1 VAEEEHCRFSGV
13 VALARRAALSS
24 EVAGGRSS
32 MFSQADWPFY
42 SLSGF
47 VVGALVGMTG
57 VGGGSLMTPIL
68 ILLFGFYPTTA
79 VGTDLLFATVT
90 KSVGTTVHRAK
101 GTIDWRIVRL
111 LACGSIPAAI
121 AALLVLAWIGT
132 PSPNIARI
140 ITLVLGV
147 ALLFTAFAVLF
158 RSSIVNWAHKRGARL
173 SPRRAMIATIVL
185 GLILGAAVTLSSVGA
200 GAIGVTALVI
210 LYPDLPT
217 SRIVGTDIAHAV
229 PLTLV
234 SGLGHLLL
242 GSVNLGLLGALLL
255 GSIPGVVLGSLALAR
270 TNDRVIRIVLSAVL
284 LVVTI
289 RLLA

>member
-1 VAEEEHCRFSGV
+1 MFADSGW
-13 VALARRAALSS
+13 A
-24 EVAGGRSS
+24 
-32 MFSQADWPFY
+32 FY

-68 ILLFGFYPTTA
+68 IILFGFYPTTA

-90 KSVGTTVHRAK
+90 KSVGTSVHRAK

-111 LACGSIPAAI
+111 LASGSLPAAL

-132 PSPNIARI
+132 PSPQISRI
-140 ITLVLGV
+140 ITGVLGV
-147 ALLFTAFAVLF
+147 ALLITAVAVLF
-158 RSSIVNWAHKRGARL
+158 RTSIADWAHRRGKRLNPART
-173 SPRRAMIATIVL
+173 AAATILL
-185 GLILGAAVTLSSVGA
+185 GLILGAAVTFSSVGA

-210 LYPDLPT
+210 LYPDIPT

-255 GSIPGVVLGSLALAR
+255 GSIPGVILGSLALAR
-270 TNDRVIRIVLSAVL
+270 TNDRVVRIVLAAVL
-284 LVVTI
+284 LLVTV

>member
-1 VAEEEHCRFSGV
+1 MFAE
-13 VALARRAALSS
+13 
-24 EVAGGRSS
+24 AGW
-32 MFSQADWPFY
+32 AFY

-47 VVGALVGMTG
+47 VVGVLVGMTG

-90 KSVGTTVHRAK
+90 KSVGTGVHRAK
-101 GTIDWRIVRL
+101 GTVDWRIVSL
-111 LACGSIPAAI
+111 LASGSIPAAI
-121 AALLVLAWIGT
+121 LTLVVLAWIGT
-132 PSPNIARI
+132 PSPQISHI
-140 ITLVLGV
+140 ITTVLGV
-147 ALLFTAFAVLF
+147 ALLITAVAVLF
-158 RSSIVNWAHKRGARL
+158 RTAISDWAHRRAAAN
-173 SPRRAMIATIVL
+173 PRRAAIGTIIL

-210 LYPDLPT
+210 LYPNLPT
-217 SRIVGTDIAHAV
+217 SRVVGTDIAHAV

-242 GSVNLGLLGALLL
+242 GSVDLGLLGALLL
-255 GSIPGVVLGSLALAR
+255 GSIPGVIIGSLALAR
-270 TNDRVIRIVLSAVL
+270 TDDRLIRFVLAAVL
-284 LVVTI
+284 LVVTV

>member
-1 VAEEEHCRFSGV
+1 MFLE
-13 VALARRAALSS
+13 
-24 EVAGGRSS
+24 AGW
-32 MFSQADWPFY
+32 AFY

-57 VGGGSLMTPIL
+57 VGGGSMMTPML

-111 LACGSIPAAI
+111 LASGSIPAAL

-132 PSPNIARI
+132 PSLQISHI
-140 ITLVLGV
+140 ITTLLGV
-147 ALLFTAFAVLF
+147 ALLLTAVAVLF
-158 RSSIVNWAHKRGARL
+158 RTSIANWAHRKGRHI
-173 SPRRAMIATIVL
+173 SPRRAAIGTVIL
-185 GLILGAAVTLSSVGA
+185 GLVLGAAVTLSSVGA

-242 GSVNLGLLGALLL
+242 GSVNLGLLGALLV
-255 GSIPGVVLGSLALAR
+255 GSIPGVILGSLALAR
-270 TNDRVIRIVLSAVL
+270 TNDRLIRIVLAAVL
-284 LVVTI
+284 LLVTV
-289 RLLA
+289 RLLV

>member
-1 VAEEEHCRFSGV
+1 MFADSGW
-13 VALARRAALSS
+13 A
-24 EVAGGRSS
+24 
-32 MFSQADWPFY
+32 FY

-47 VVGALVGMTG
+47 VVGILVGMTG

-90 KSVGTTVHRAK
+90 KTVGTSVHRAK
-101 GTIDWRIVRL
+101 GTVDWRIVGL
-111 LACGSIPAAI
+111 LASGSIPAAI
-121 AALLVLAWIGT
+121 LTLIVLAWIGT
-132 PSPNIARI
+132 PSPQISRV
-140 ITLVLGV
+140 ITTVLGV
-147 ALLFTAFAVLF
+147 ALLITAVAVLF
-158 RSSIVNWAHKRGARL
+158 RTRITDWAHRRGAVAD
-173 SPRRAMIATIVL
+173 SRRAATGTVIL

-210 LYPDLPT
+210 LYPNLPT

-242 GSVNLGLLGALLL
+242 GSVHLGLLGALLL
-255 GSIPGVVLGSLALAR
+255 GSIPGVVIGSLALAR
-270 TNDRVIRIVLSAVL
+270 TDDRLIRFVLAAVL
-284 LVVTI
+284 LVVTV
-289 RLLA
+289 RLLV

>member
-1 VAEEEHCRFSGV
+1 
-13 VALARRAALSS
+13 
-24 EVAGGRSS
+24 
-32 MFSQADWPFY
+32 MFSDAGWAFY

-47 VVGALVGMTG
+47 LVGALVGMTG

-101 GTIDWRIVRL
+101 GTVDWRIVRL
-111 LACGSIPAAI
+111 LASGSIPAALI
-121 AALLVLAWIGT
+121 ALVVLARIGT
-132 PSPNIARI
+132 PSPEISHI
-140 ITLVLGV
+140 ITSVLGV
-147 ALLFTAFAVLF
+147 ALLFTAVAVLF
-158 RSSIVNWAHKRGARL
+158 RNSIADWAHRREGRMN
-173 SPRRAMIATIVL
+173 PRRAAIGTIIL
-185 GLILGAAVTLSSVGA
+185 GLVLGAAVTLSSVGA

-210 LYPDLPT
+210 LYPRIPT
-217 SRIVGTDIAHAV
+217 SRIIGTDIAHAV

-234 SGLGHLLL
+234 SGLGHLWL

-255 GSIPGVVLGSLALAR
+255 GSIPGVIIGSLALAR
-270 TNDRVIRIVLSAVL
+270 TNDRAIRIVLAAVL
-284 LVVTI
+284 LLVTV

>member
-1 VAEEEHCRFSGV
+1 
-13 VALARRAALSS
+13 
-24 EVAGGRSS
+24 
-32 MFSQADWPFY
+32 MFSEAGWAFY

-90 KSVGTTVHRAK
+90 KTVGTSVHRAK

-111 LACGSIPAAI
+111 LASGSLPAAI
-121 AALLVLAWIGT
+121 AVLLLLAWIGS
-132 PSPNIARI
+132 PSPEISRI
-140 ITLVLGV
+140 ITTFLGI
-147 ALLFTAFAVLF
+147 ALLFTAIAVLF
-158 RSSIVNWAHKRGARL
+158 RTSIADWARRKGRHIG
-173 SPRRAMIATIVL
+173 PRRAAVGTVIL
-185 GLILGAAVTLSSVGA
+185 GLVLGAAVTLSSVGA

-210 LYPDLPT
+210 LYPALPT

-242 GSVNLGLLGALLL
+242 GSVNLTMLGALLL
-255 GSIPGVVLGSLALAR
+255 GSIPGVILGSLALAR
-270 TNDRVIRIVLSAVL
+270 TNDRVIRIVLAVVL
-284 LVVTI
+284 LIVTI
-289 RLLA
+289 RLLLPAIVG

>member
-1 VAEEEHCRFSGV
+1 M
-13 VALARRAALSS
+13 LAPPASLLCPGAARYRVSS
-24 EVAGGRSS
+24 GGRI
-32 MFSQADWPFY
+32 MFLEAGWAFY

-111 LACGSIPAAI
+111 LASGSLPAAL
-121 AALLVLAWIGT
+121 AALLVLMWIGT
-132 PSPNIARI
+132 PSPHIARI
-140 ITLVLGV
+140 ITTLLGV
-147 ALLFTAFAVLF
+147 ALLLTAVAVLF
-158 RSSIVNWAHKRGARL
+158 RTSIAAWAHRKGRQI
-173 SPRRAMIATIVL
+173 SPRRAAIGTVIL

-210 LYPDLPT
+210 LYPDIPT

-229 PLTLV
+229 PLTLL

-242 GSVNLGLLGALLL
+242 GSVNLGLLGALLV
-255 GSIPGVVLGSLALAR
+255 GSIPGVILGSLALAR
-270 TNDRVIRIVLSAVL
+270 TNDRLIRIVLAAVL
-284 LVVTI
+284 LVVTV

>member
-1 VAEEEHCRFSGV
+1 MFAD
-13 VALARRAALSS
+13 
-24 EVAGGRSS
+24 AGW
-32 MFSQADWPFY
+32 AFY

-57 VGGGSLMTPIL
+57 VGGGSLMTPLL
-68 ILLFGFYPTTA
+68 IILFGFYPTTA

-90 KSVGTTVHRAK
+90 KTVGTSVHRAK
-101 GTIDWRIVRL
+101 GTVDWRIVGL
-111 LACGSIPAAI
+111 LASGSIPAAL

-132 PSPNIARI
+132 PSPHISRI
-140 ITLVLGV
+140 ITDVLGT
-147 ALLFTAFAVLF
+147 ALLFTAVAVLF
-158 RSSIVNWAHKRGARL
+158 RTSIAEWAQKRGSRL
-173 SPRRAMIATIVL
+173 SPRRTAAATILL
-185 GLILGAAVTLSSVGA
+185 GLVLGAAVTFSSVGA

-210 LYPDLPT
+210 LYPNIPT

-234 SGLGHLLL
+234 SGLGHLLI

-255 GSIPGVVLGSLALAR
+255 GSIPGVILGSLALAR
-270 TNDRVIRIVLSAVL
+270 TNDRVVRIVLSIVL
-284 LVVTI
+284 LIVTV

>member
-1 VAEEEHCRFSGV
+1 
-13 VALARRAALSS
+13 
-24 EVAGGRSS
+24 
-32 MFSQADWPFY
+32 MFSEAGWAFY

-90 KSVGTTVHRAK
+90 KTVGTSVHRAK

-111 LACGSIPAAI
+111 LASGSLPAAI
-121 AALLVLAWIGT
+121 AVLLLLAWIGT
-132 PSPNIARI
+132 PSPGISRI
-140 ITLVLGV
+140 ITTFLGI
-147 ALLFTAFAVLF
+147 ALLFTAIAVLF
-158 RSSIVNWAHKRGARL
+158 RTSIADWAHRSGRHIG
-173 SPRRAMIATIVL
+173 PRRAAIGTVIL
-185 GLILGAAVTLSSVGA
+185 GLVLGAAVTISSVGA

-210 LYPDLPT
+210 LYPALPT

-242 GSVNLGLLGALLL
+242 GSVNLTMLGALLL
-255 GSIPGVVLGSLALAR
+255 GSIPGVILGSLALAR
-270 TNDRVIRIVLSAVL
+270 TNDRVIRIVLAVVL
-284 LVVTI
+284 LIVTI
-289 RLLA
+289 RLLLPSVVG

>member
-1 VAEEEHCRFSGV
+1 
-13 VALARRAALSS
+13 
-24 EVAGGRSS
+24 
-32 MFSQADWPFY
+32 MFSEAGWAFY

-47 VVGALVGMTG
+47 MVGALVGMTG

-90 KSVGTTVHRAK
+90 KTVGTGVHRAK

-111 LACGSIPAAI
+111 LASGSIPAAV
-121 AALLVLAWIGT
+121 AALLVLARIGT
-132 PSPNIARI
+132 PSPEIARI
-140 ITLVLGV
+140 ITTVLGV
-147 ALLFTAFAVLF
+147 ALFFTAVAVLF
-158 RSSIVNWAHKRGARL
+158 RTSIANWAHGRGARIG
-173 SPRRAMIATIVL
+173 PRRAAVFTVIL
-185 GLILGAAVTLSSVGA
+185 GLILGTAVTLSSVGA

-242 GSVNLGLLGALLL
+242 GSVDLALLGALLL
-255 GSIPGVVLGSLALAR
+255 GSIPGVIIGSLALAR
-270 TNDRVIRIVLSAVL
+270 TNDRVIRIVLAVVL
-284 LVVTI
+284 LIVTV

>member
-1 VAEEEHCRFSGV
+1 
-13 VALARRAALSS
+13 
-24 EVAGGRSS
+24 
-32 MFSQADWPFY
+32 MFSEASWAFY

-90 KSVGTTVHRAK
+90 KSVGTSVHRAK

-111 LACGSIPAAI
+111 LASGSIPAAV
-121 AALLVLAWIGT
+121 ATLLALARIGT
-132 PSPNIARI
+132 PSPAISHI
-140 ITLVLGV
+140 ITTVLGV
-147 ALLFTAFAVLF
+147 ALLLTAFAVLF
-158 RSSIVNWAHKRGARL
+158 RTSIAAWAHRSGRHI
-173 SPRRAMIATIVL
+173 SPRQASVGTVIL
-185 GLILGAAVTLSSVGA
+185 GLVLGAAVTLSSVGA

-210 LYPDLPT
+210 LYPALPT

-229 PLTLV
+229 PLTLI

-242 GSVNLGLLGALLL
+242 GSVKLTLLGELLL
-255 GSIPGVVLGSLALAR
+255 GSIPGVLVGCLALAR
-270 TNDRVIRIVLSAVL
+270 TNDRVIRVVLAIVLL
-284 LVVTI
+284 IVTI
-289 RLLA
+289 RLLLPSIVG

>member
-1 VAEEEHCRFSGV
+1 MFSG
-13 VALARRAALSS
+13 
-24 EVAGGRSS
+24 AGW
-32 MFSQADWPFY
+32 AFY

-101 GTIDWRIVRL
+101 GTIDWRIVL
-111 LACGSIPAAI
+111 LMASGSLPAAL
-121 AALLVLAWIGT
+121 AALLALAWIGT
-132 PSPNIARI
+132 PSPQISHI
-140 ITLVLGV
+140 ITTILGV
-147 ALLFTAFAVLF
+147 ALLCTAFAVLF
-158 RSSIVNWAHKRGARL
+158 RTSIANWAHRGGRRI
-173 SPRRAMIATIVL
+173 SPRRAALGTVLL
-185 GLILGAAVTLSSVGA
+185 GLVLGAAVTLSSVGA

-210 LYPDLPT
+210 LYPALPT

-234 SGLGHLLL
+234 SGLGHLWL
-242 GSVNLGLLGALLL
+242 GSVNLTLLGALLL
-255 GSIPGVVLGSLALAR
+255 GSIPGVILGSLALAH
-270 TNDRVIRIVLSAVL
+270 TNDRVIRFVLAAVL
-284 LVVTI
+284 LIVTI
-289 RLLA
+289 KLLLPSILG

>member
-1 VAEEEHCRFSGV
+1 MFADSGW
-13 VALARRAALSS
+13 AL
-24 EVAGGRSS
+24 
-32 MFSQADWPFY
+32 Y

-90 KSVGTTVHRAK
+90 KTVGTGVHRAK
-101 GTIDWRIVRL
+101 GTVDWRIVRL
-111 LACGSIPAAI
+111 LACGSLPAAAI
-121 AALLVLAWIGT
+121 ALLVLAWIGT
-132 PSPNIARI
+132 PSHQISRI
-140 ITLVLGV
+140 ITDVLGI

-158 RSSIVNWAHKRGARL
+158 RTSIAEWAQRRGARMG
-173 SPRRAMIATIVL
+173 PRRTALATILL
-185 GLILGAAVTLSSVGA
+185 GLILGAAVTFSSVGA

-210 LYPDLPT
+210 LYPDIPT
-217 SRIVGTDIAHAV
+217 NRIVGTDIAHAV

-242 GSVNLGLLGALLL
+242 GSVNPGLLGALLI
-255 GSIPGVVLGSLALAR
+255 GSIPGVILGSLLLAR
-270 TNDRVIRIVLSAVL
+270 TNDRVIRIVLAVVL
-284 LVVTI
+284 LIVTA
-289 RLLA
+289 RLLI

>member
-1 VAEEEHCRFSGV
+1 MFAE
-13 VALARRAALSS
+13 
-24 EVAGGRSS
+24 AGW
-32 MFSQADWPFY
+32 AFY

-47 VVGALVGMTG
+47 LVGVLVGMTG

-90 KSVGTTVHRAK
+90 KSVGTSVHRAK

-111 LACGSIPAAI
+111 LASGSLPAALV
-121 AALLVLAWIGT
+121 ALLVLAWIGA
-132 PSPNIARI
+132 PSPEFARI
-140 ITLVLGV
+140 ITTILGI
-147 ALLFTAFAVLF
+147 ALLFTAVALLF
-158 RSSIVNWAHKRGARL
+158 RSSIADWAHRRRPSAD
-173 SPRRAMIATIVL
+173 PRRTAAGTVIL
-185 GLILGAAVTLSSVGA
+185 GLILGAAVTMTSVGA

-210 LYPDLPT
+210 LYPNIPT

-242 GSVNLGLLGALLL
+242 GSVDLALLGALLL
-255 GSIPGVVLGSLALAR
+255 GSIPGVILGSLALAR
-270 TNDRVIRIVLSAVL
+270 TNDRAIRMVLAGVL
-284 LVVTI
+284 LIVTV

>member
-1 VAEEEHCRFSGV
+1 
-13 VALARRAALSS
+13 
-24 EVAGGRSS
+24 
-32 MFSQADWPFY
+32 MFSEAGWAFY

-90 KSVGTTVHRAK
+90 KSVGTSVHRAK

-111 LACGSIPAAI
+111 LMSGSLPAAL

-132 PSPNIARI
+132 PSPEISGI
-140 ITLVLGV
+140 ITTVLGV
-147 ALLFTAFAVLF
+147 ALLLTALAVLF
-158 RSSIVNWAHKRGARL
+158 RTSIANWAHSRGARI
-173 SPRRAMIATIVL
+173 SPRRAAIATVIL

-210 LYPDLPT
+210 LYPELPT

-242 GSVNLGLLGALLL
+242 GSVDLRLLGALLL
-255 GSIPGVVLGSLALAR
+255 GSIPGVILGSLALAR
-270 TNDRVIRIVLSAVL
+270 TNDRVIRIVLAAVL
-284 LVVTI
+284 LIVTV

>member
-1 VAEEEHCRFSGV
+1 MFAD
-13 VALARRAALSS
+13 
-24 EVAGGRSS
+24 AGW
-32 MFSQADWPFY
+32 AFY

-47 VVGALVGMTG
+47 MVGTLVGMTG

-68 ILLFGFYPTTA
+68 ILLFGFYPITA

-90 KSVGTTVHRAK
+90 KSVGTSVHRAK
-101 GTIDWRIVRL
+101 GTVDWRIVGL
-111 LACGSIPAAI
+111 LACGSLPASI
-121 AALLVLAWIGT
+121 VALVVLASIGT
-132 PSPNIARI
+132 PSPQVSHV
-140 ITLVLGV
+140 ITNVLGI
-147 ALLFTAFAVLF
+147 ALLFTAVAVLF
-158 RSSIVNWAHKRGARL
+158 RTAISNWAHRRGGAPN
-173 SPRRAMIATIVL
+173 PRRAAIGTILL

-210 LYPDLPT
+210 LYPNIPT

-255 GSIPGVVLGSLALAR
+255 GSIPGVILGSLALAR
-270 TNDRVIRIVLSAVL
+270 TDDRMIRFVLAAVL
-284 LVVTI
+284 LVVTA
-289 RLLA
+289 RLLL

>member
-1 VAEEEHCRFSGV
+1 MFAQ
-13 VALARRAALSS
+13 
-24 EVAGGRSS
+24 AGW
-32 MFSQADWPFY
+32 AFY

-47 VVGALVGMTG
+47 AVGVLVGMTG

-90 KSVGTTVHRAK
+90 KTVGTSVHRAK
-101 GTIDWRIVRL
+101 GTIDWRIVAL
-111 LACGSIPAAI
+111 LACGSLPAAL
-121 AALLVLAWIGT
+121 AALLVLARIGT
-132 PSPNIARI
+132 PSPEIAHI
-140 ITLVLGV
+140 ITSVLGV
-147 ALLFTAFAVLF
+147 ALLLTAMAVLF
-158 RSSIVNWAHKRGARL
+158 RTSIANWAHRRGARL
-173 SPRRAMIATIVL
+173 GQRQAAIATVIL

-210 LYPDLPT
+210 LYPALPT

-242 GSVNLGLLGALLL
+242 GSVDLTLLGALLV
-255 GSIPGVVLGSLALAR
+255 GSIPGVILGSLALAR
-270 TNDRVIRIVLSAVL
+270 TNDRMIRIVLAAVL
-284 LVVTI
+284 LVVTV